1 MGSSV
6 FAGFWSGRTIPH
18 FFSRGLAPRDSPH
31 RLVGISDAKPGKYIT
46 SSQAVKNKHGP
57 MTVVHA
63 IWALDVRNLRLHPGC
78 VSATELGRQTKE
90 LQCRART
97 LALRPCLA
105 TTARQARCHPCY
117 CSFVCPTSTQPFTM
131 RLRMDASIGQRLCL
145 QTLLANSVTSLSGRA
160 LAVSVCNW
168 RLRFGCCNLWGFHE
182 MRDRPRKCCCSHL
195 ILQHF

>member
-1 MGSSV
+1 
-6 FAGFWSGRTIPH
+6 
-18 FFSRGLAPRDSPH
+18 
-31 RLVGISDAKPGKYIT
+31 
-46 SSQAVKNKHGP
+46 

-63 IWALDVRNLRLHPGC
+63 VWAFDVRNVRVHRGC

-97 LALRPCLA
+97 LALRPCSA

-145 QTLLANSVTSLSGRA
+145 QTLLASSVITLSGR
-160 LAVSVCNW
+160 LWAVSVRNW
-168 RLRFGCCNLWGFHE
+168 RLRFGCCNLWVFVKWATAV
-182 MRDRPRKCCCSHL
+182 RKVVVFL
-195 ILQHF
+195 